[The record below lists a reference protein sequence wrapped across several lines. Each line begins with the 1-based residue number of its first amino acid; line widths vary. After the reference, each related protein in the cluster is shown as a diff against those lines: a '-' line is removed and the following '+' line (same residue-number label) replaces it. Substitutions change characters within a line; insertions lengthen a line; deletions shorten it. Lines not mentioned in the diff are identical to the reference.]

1 MTNVSEQKEN
11 PSKKKMGKQS
21 KKIVEECEK
30 NTDKK
35 KKNKRRILQFEVIYT
50 CPDCDAPQKYI
61 NPVDEIIKKINEKN
75 KTRTIIY

>member
-1 MTNVSEQKEN
+1 
-11 PSKKKMGKQS
+11 
-21 KKIVEECEK
+21 ECEK